1 MVRVGIVGIGP
12 IAALSWGE
20 PGDVA
25 PYNHA
30 GGIYQSERVTLAAIA
45 DLLMERQDAFR
56 QKWGSYF
63 PDTHYYDSIAA
74 MCGSEPLD
82 VISVCV
88 RGPHHFPVMM
98 EVIGARPKAIP
109 STPLRTCFLEKPP
122 TCSLAEMDEMVAV
135 ARAAGIP
142 ITVSYSR
149 HWAPS
154 VLRME
159 ELVKGGLIG
168 DVKMVVGYCGGT
180 FLSLASHTTDLIC
193 QFAGYDPTAVYARG
207 SVSGAAPEGYEPEP
221 NLTSLIIE
229 FANGVT
235 GVQIGD
241 AGEHGMFYCDVI
253 GSEGRARAG
262 IYTAPYACDKKGK
275 AIDLAALGRPAN
287 ASPFKGAYDQIAAYL
302 DGGPRPACTDED
314 WIAVHEIGFAGIESV
329 LTNRRIEL
337 PNANR
342 ARRIFANG

>member
-1 MVRVGIVGIGP
+1 MYRVGIIGIGP

-20 PGDVA
+20 PGKIA

-30 GGIYQSERVTLAAIA
+30 GGIQQSDQVALAAVA
-45 DLLMERQDAFR
+45 DLSKERQDAFR
-56 QKWGSYF
+56 AKWGSYF

-74 MCGSEPLD
+74 MCGNEQLD
-82 VISVCV
+82 IISVCV
-88 RGPHHFPVMM
+88 RGPHHFQVMM
-98 EVIGARPKAIP
+98 EVIEDQPKAI
-109 STPLRTCFLEKPP
+109 FLEKPP
-122 TCSLAEMDEMVAV
+122 TCSLGEMDEMITA

-168 DVKMVVGYCGGT
+168 DVKMVVGYCGGA
-180 FLSLASHTTDLIC
+180 FLSFASHTTDLIC
-193 QFAGYDPTAVYARG
+193 QFAGYQPAAVYARG
-207 SVSGAAPEGYEPEP
+207 SVSGTVPEGYEPEP
-221 NLTSLIIE
+221 NLTSLVIE
-229 FANGVT
+229 YANGVA
-235 GVQIGD
+235 GVQIGE
-241 AGEHGMFYCDVI
+241 AGEHGAFYCDVI
-253 GSEGRARAG
+253 GSEGRARTG
-262 IYTAPYACDKKGK
+262 IYIPPYACDQKGK
-275 AIDLAALGRPAN
+275 AIDLAAHGMPSN
-287 ASPFKGAYDQIAAYL
+287 ASPFRGAYDQIAAFL

-329 LTNRRIEL
+329 LTNQRVPL